1 MERKMLFIYNP
12 HAGKAKIRSNL
23 LDIIDI
29 FTKAGYTVTARP
41 TQKTGDAREAVMTR
55 NDDYELVVCSGG
67 DGTLDE
73 VVTGMMMSKDRI
85 PIGFVPAGTTNDFAR
100 SLKISGNMIKAA
112 TDIVDGRN
120 YACDVGIFND
130 DIFVYVAAFG
140 LFTDV
145 SYETDQQIKNV
156 LGHLAYLLEGVKRIS
171 SVPCYHL
178 RVTCDGKTLE
188 GDYMYGMITNSRSV
202 GGFSKIT
209 GKNVNLNDGLFEV
222 TLIKMPYNMIELNLI
237 LTSILGNKIHNDYMQ
252 CFKASSLTI
261 EADEEIPWTLDGEF
275 GGRHKNVSIQNEFQG
290 LQLIVPDHKK
300 Q

>member
-1 MERKMLFIYNP
+1 METCSCKTFVCIF
-12 HAGKAKIRSNL
+12 L
-23 LDIIDI
+23 LYFERRMIIDI

-41 TQKTGDAREAVMTR
+41 TQKAGDGKDAVMTR
-55 NDDYELVVCSGG
+55 SGDYDLVVCSGG

-73 VVTGMMMSKDRI
+73 VVTGMMMRQDRI
-85 PIGFVPAGTTNDFAR
+85 PIGYVPAGTTNDFAR

-112 TDIVDGRN
+112 TDIVNGRN
-120 YACDVGIFND
+120 YACDVGVFND
-130 DIFVYVAAFG
+130 DIFVYIAAFG

-145 SYETDQQIKNV
+145 SYETNQQIKNV

-178 RVTCDGKTLE
+178 RICCDDRELE
-188 GDYMYGMITNSRSV
+188 GDYMFGMVTNSRSV

-209 GKNVNLNDGLFEV
+209 GKNVDLNDGLFEV

-237 LTSILGNKIHNDYMQ
+237 LTSILGHKIHSDYMQ
-252 CFKASSLTI
+252 CFKTASIRI

-275 GGRHKNVSIQNEFQG
+275 GGKHKEVSIRNEYQG
-290 LQLIVPDHKK
+290 LHLIIPERKK
-300 Q
+300 